1 MSSATIAYPRP
12 RSNCTTARPMP
23 PAAPVTSAT
32 GTESL
37 MSGYRHFPL
46 SGHAQNAVVTPGQAD
61 LRHMQAV
68 GVLARREPP
77 EQLGLVERHHPARFA
92 ANPGQRVVD
101 RFQPDR
107 LAAGGGADGF
117 QHTIPRQALH

>member
-46 SGHAQNAVVTPGQAD
+46 SGHAQNAVVTPRQAD
-61 LRHMQAV
+61 LRHVQAV

-77 EQLGLVERHHPARFA
+77 EQLGLVERHHPAGLTTHPRE
-92 ANPGQRVVD
+92 RVVN
-101 RFQPDR
+101 RVQPDR
-107 LAAGGGADGF
+107 LAACGGTDRLQDAV
-117 QHTIPRQALH
+117 P